1 MKLVIAV
8 VQGEDAQRAVEAL
21 TAAGIS
27 STRVSSTGGF
37 LQQGNV
43 TILVGIEDAKVDDA
57 VQIIRESC
65 RERSRY
71 LTPAL
76 PTAEPGDFLAA
87 FPVEVQVG
95 GATVFVVPV
104 DSFEKI

>member
-8 VQGEDAQRAVEAL
+8 VQGEDAQRTVEAL
-21 TAAGIS
+21 GQAGIS
-27 STRVSSTGGF
+27 STRISSTGGF

-43 TILVGIEDAKVDDA
+43 TLLVGVDEEKVAGA
-57 VQIIRESC
+57 VQIIRENC

-71 LTPAL
+71 LTPVM

>member
-8 VQGEDAQRAVEAL
+8 VQGEDAQRTVEAL
-21 TAAGIS
+21 GDVGIS

-43 TILVGIEDAKVDDA
+43 TLLIGVDDEK
-57 VQIIRESC
+57 VPGTLKVIRENC

-71 LTPAL
+71 MDPVMSLN
-76 PTAEPGDFLAA
+76 EPGDFLTA
-87 FPVEVQVG
+87 FPLEVQVG

>member
-1 MKLVIAV
+1 VKLVIAV
-8 VQGEDAQRAVEAL
+8 VQGEDAQRTVEAM
-21 TAAGIS
+21 TQAGIS

-43 TILVGIEDAKVDDA
+43 TLLIGVEEARVADA
-57 VQIIRESC
+57 VQIIRENC
-65 RERSRY
+65 RERSHY

-76 PTAEPGDFLAA
+76 PTAQPGDYLAA

>member
-1 MKLVIAV
+1 LKLVIAV
-8 VQGEDAQRAVEAL
+8 VQGEDAPGTVEAL
-21 TAAGIS
+21 TAAGIG

-43 TILVGIEDAKVDDA
+43 TLLMGIQEARVREA
-57 VQIIRESC
+57 LEIIREHC
-65 RERSRY
+65 RERSRF
-71 LTPAL
+71 LTPV
-76 PTAEPGDFLAA
+76 PPVAEPGEFVMTY
-87 FPVEVQVG
+87 PIEVQVG

>member
-1 MKLVIAV
+1 VKLVIAV
-8 VQGEDAQRAVEAL
+8 VQGEDAQRTVEAL
-21 TAAGIS
+21 GQAGIS
-27 STRVSSTGGF
+27 STRISSTGGF

-43 TILVGIEDAKVDDA
+43 TLLIGVDEEKVADA
-57 VQIIRESC
+57 VQIIRENC
-65 RERSRY
+65 RERSRF
-71 LTPAL
+71 LTPVM
-76 PTAEPGDFLAA
+76 PTSEPGDFLAA

>member
-8 VQGEDAQRAVEAL
+8 VQGEDAQRTVEAL
-21 TAAGIS
+21 TMAGIS

-43 TILVGIEDAKVDDA
+43 TILVGIEEAKVPEA
-57 VQIIRESC
+57 LRIIRENC

-71 LTPAL
+71 LTPVM
-76 PTAEPGDFLAA
+76 PSAEPNDFLSA
-87 FPVEVQVG
+87 FPIEVQVG

>member
-1 MKLVIAV
+1 VKLIIAV
-8 VQGEDAQRAVEAL
+8 VQGEDAQKTVAAL
-21 TAAGIS
+21 GGKGIS
-27 STRVSSTGGF
+27 STRISSTGGF

-43 TILVGIEDAKVDDA
+43 TLMIGVDDSQVA
-57 VQIIRESC
+57 DALRLIHEHC
-65 RERSRY
+65 HERSRY
-71 LTPAL
+71 LTPVPPL
-76 PTAEPGDFLAA
+76 TEPGEMFMA

>member
-8 VQGEDAQRAVEAL
+8 VQGEDAQRTAEAL
-21 TAAGIS
+21 TAAGIA
-27 STRVSSTGGF
+27 STRMTSSGGF

-43 TILVGIEDAKVDDA
+43 TFLIGVEDTRVGEA
-57 VQIIRESC
+57 VEVIRENC

-71 LTPAL
+71 LTPM
-76 PTAEPGDFLAA
+76 PPVPEPGEF
-87 FPVEVQVG
+87 FMPYPVEVQVG

>member
-8 VQGEDAQRAVEAL
+8 VQGEDAQRTVDAL
-21 TAAGIS
+21 SDVGIS

-43 TILVGIEDAKVDDA
+43 TLLIGVDDGK
-57 VQIIRESC
+57 VPETLQVIRENC

-71 LTPAL
+71 MNPMM
-76 PTAEPGDFLAA
+76 PVAEPADFLTA

>member
-8 VQGEDAQRAVEAL
+8 VQGEDAQRTVGAL
-21 TAAGIS
+21 SHVGIS
-27 STRVSSTGGF
+27 STRISSTGGF

-43 TILVGIEDAKVDDA
+43 TLLMGVDEER
-57 VQIIRESC
+57 VPEVLEIIRENC
-65 RERSRY
+65 RERSRF
-71 LTPAL
+71 LTPVL
-76 PTAEPGDFLAA
+76 PSAEPGDFLAA